1 MQFGVFDHL
10 DDSGLPLGDF
20 YENRLRL
27 IEAYERVGIHVYL
40 TAEHHAT
47 PLGMSPSPSVFHA
60 AVAQRTKRILFG
72 PLVYTLALYHPLR
85 LAEEI
90 CMLDH
95 MSGGRFQLGVG
106 RGISPFELGYY
117 GVKMDEAQ
125 ARYLESYEV
134 VMQAL
139 ANAQREPR
147 ELSFAGVHY
156 QFSQVPLTMAP
167 KQLPHP
173 PLWYGIGNPDSV
185 PWCVANRCNVVSN
198 APLDGVRAMTDR
210 YRREWRAAGH
220 ADATLPLM
228 GTTRHMVI
236 APTEREATD
245 LARSAYL
252 RWYAS
257 FMHLWVKNGAKP
269 GAYFP
274 STWDELAAAGRA
286 LAGTPATVAEQLAA
300 QIERAGVNFV
310 LTRFAFGDLHYEAS
324 LRSVELFASEV
335 MPYVRERIAGRTAA
349 RDAPGA
355 GKDAGTGAGNARAST
370 SDSSTRDSS
379 IRNATRGMP

>member
-1 MQFGVFDHL
+1 MHFGVFDHL
-10 DDSGLPLGDF
+10 DDSGLPLGAF

-60 AVAQRTKRILFG
+60 AVAQRTRRILFG

-95 MSGGRFQLGVG
+95 MSNGRFQLGVG
-106 RGISPFELGYY
+106 RGISPYELGYY
-117 GVKMDEAQ
+117 GVKQEDAQ
-125 ARYLESYEV
+125 ARYLESFQV

-139 ANAQREPR
+139 AHAQRAPR
-147 ELSFAGVHY
+147 ELSFAGTHY
-156 QFSQVPLTMAP
+156 RFDQVPLTMAP
-167 KQLPHP
+167 MQLPHP

-198 APLDGVRAMTDR
+198 APLDAVRAMTDR
-210 YRREWRAAGH
+210 YRSEWRAAGH
-220 ADATLPLM
+220 AGASLPLM

-236 APTEREATD
+236 APTETEAAAI
-245 LARSAYL
+245 ARPAYT

-257 FMHLWVKNGAKP
+257 FMNLWVKNGTKP

-274 STWDELAAAGRA
+274 STWDELVAAGRA
-286 LAGTPATVAEQLAA
+286 LAGTPDMVREQLAA
-300 QIERAGVNFV
+300 QIERSGVNFI
-310 LTRFAFGDLHYEAS
+310 LTRFAFGDLAFADS

-335 MPYVRERIAGRTAA
+335 MPYVRERIAA
-349 RDAPGA
+349 REPEHS
-355 GKDAGTGAGNARAST
+355 N
-370 SDSSTRDSS
+370 
-379 IRNATRGMP
+379 

>member
-1 MQFGVFDHL
+1 MHFGVFDHL
-10 DDSGLPLGDF
+10 DDSGLPLGEF

-27 IEAYERVGIHVYL
+27 VEAYERVGIHVYL

-47 PLGMSPSPSVFHA
+47 PLGMSPSPSVFHSA
-60 AVAQRTKRILFG
+60 IAQRTRRILFG

-106 RGISPFELGYY
+106 RGISPYELGYY
-117 GVKMDEAQ
+117 GVDPAEAQ
-125 ARYLESYEV
+125 ARYLESYVV

-147 ELSFAGVHY
+147 ELSFAGSHY
-156 QFSQVPLTMAP
+156 QFNKVPLTMAP
-167 KQLPHP
+167 MQLPHP

-198 APLDGVRAMTDR
+198 APLDAVRAMTDR
-210 YRREWRAAGH
+210 YRREWREAGH
-220 ADATLPLM
+220 PAAALPLM

-236 APTEREATD
+236 ASTEREAAD
-245 LARSAYL
+245 LGHSAYA
-252 RWYAS
+252 RWYQS
-257 FMHLWVKNGAKP
+257 FMHLWVKNGTKP

-274 STWDELAAAGRA
+274 STWDELVGAGRA
-286 LAGTPATVAEQLAA
+286 LSGTPEMVREQLAE
-300 QIERAGVNFV
+300 QIERSRVNFV
-310 LTRFAFGDLHYEAS
+310 LTRFAFGDLAFADS
-324 LRSVELFASEV
+324 LRSVELFASDV
-335 MPYVRERIAGRTAA
+335 MPYVQHRVSGL
-349 RDAPGA
+349 
-355 GKDAGTGAGNARAST
+355 
-370 SDSSTRDSS
+370 
-379 IRNATRGMP
+379 ATT

>member
-1 MQFGVFDHL
+1 MRFGVFDHL
-10 DDSGLPLGDF
+10 DDSGLPLGEF

-47 PLGMSPSPSVFHA
+47 PLGMSPSPSVFHSA
-60 AVAQRTKRILFG
+60 IAQRTKHILFG

-95 MSGGRFQLGVG
+95 MSNGRFQLGVG
-106 RGISPFELGYY
+106 RGISPYELGYF
-117 GVKMDEAQ
+117 GVDMSEAQ

-134 VMQAL
+134 LMLAL
-139 ANAQREPR
+139 KNAQADSQDHGHGGAR
-147 ELSFAGVHY
+147 ELSFDG
-156 QFSQVPLTMAP
+156 QFHQFKKVPLTMAP
-167 KQLPHP
+167 KQVPHP

-198 APLDGVRAMTDR
+198 APLDAVRATTDR

-220 ADATLPLM
+220 SDHSLPLM

-236 APTEREATD
+236 APTESEAND
-245 LARSAYL
+245 IAARAYE

-257 FMHLWVKNGAKP
+257 FMYLWVKHDTKP

-274 STWDELAAAGRA
+274 STWDELVKAGRA
-286 LAGTPATVAEQLAA
+286 LSGTPAMVREQLAE
-300 QIERAGVNFV
+300 QVERSGVNFI
-310 LTRFAFGDLHYEAS
+310 LTRFAFGDLAYQHS
-324 LRSVELFASEV
+324 LRSVELFARDV
-335 MPYVRERIAGRTAA
+335 MPWVTLRVAA
-349 RDAPGA
+349 RKAA
-355 GKDAGTGAGNARAST
+355 
-370 SDSSTRDSS
+370 
-379 IRNATRGMP
+379 

>member
-10 DDSGLPLGDF
+10 DDSGLALGEF

-27 IEAYERVGIHVYL
+27 VEAYERAGIHVYL

-47 PLGMSPSPSVFHA
+47 PLGLSPSPSVFHA
-60 AVAQRTKRILFG
+60 AVAQRTRRIRFG

-85 LAEEI
+85 LFEEI

-117 GVKMDEAQ
+117 GVNPDQAQ

-147 ELSFAGVHY
+147 ELSFAGTHY
-156 QFSQVPLTMAP
+156 QFSKVPLTLAP

-198 APLDGVRAMTDR
+198 APLDAVRAMTTR
-210 YRREWRAAGH
+210 YRREWQAAGQPQ
-220 ADATLPLM
+220 TSLPLM
-228 GTTRHMVI
+228 GTTRHLVI

-245 LARSAYL
+245 LARRAYT

-257 FMHLWVKNGAKP
+257 FMHLWVKNDAKP

-274 STWDELAAAGRA
+274 STWDQLAAAGRA
-286 LAGTPATVAEQLAA
+286 LAGTPATVREQLAQ
-300 QIERAGVNFV
+300 QIERAGVNLI
-310 LTRFAFGDLHYEAS
+310 LTRFAFGDLAYEAS
-324 LRSVELFASEV
+324 LRSVELFAGDV
-335 MPYVRERIAGRTAA
+335 MPYLRERIA
-349 RDAPGA
+349 APE
-355 GKDAGTGAGNARAST
+355 
-370 SDSSTRDSS
+370 SDSNRT
-379 IRNATRGMP
+379 

>member
-1 MQFGVFDHL
+1 MRFGVFDHL
-10 DDSGLPLGDF
+10 DNSGLALGEF
-20 YENRLRL
+20 YENRLL
-27 IEAYERVGIHVYL
+27 LVEAYERVGIHVYL

-47 PLGMSPSPSVFHA
+47 PLGMSPSPSVFHS

-106 RGISPFELGYY
+106 RGISPYELSYF
-117 GVKMDEAQ
+117 GVDMNDAQ

-134 VMQAL
+134 LMLAL
-139 ANAQREPR
+139 RNAQDSNP
-147 ELSFAGVHY
+147 ELSFEGKYHH
-156 QFSQVPLTMAP
+156 FNNVPLTMAP

-198 APLDGVRAMTDR
+198 APLDAVRATTDR

-220 ADATLPLM
+220 GDNTLPLM

-236 APTEREATD
+236 APTEAEAND
-245 LARSAYL
+245 IAGSAYE
-252 RWYAS
+252 RWYQS
-257 FMHLWVKNGAKP
+257 FMYLWVKHGTKP

-274 STWDELAAAGRA
+274 STWDELVKAGRA
-286 LAGTPATVAEQLAA
+286 LSGTPAMVREQLAL
-300 QIERAGVNFV
+300 QVERSGVNFI
-310 LTRFAFGDLHYEAS
+310 LTRFAFGDLAFDHS
-324 LRSVELFASEV
+324 LRSVELFASDV
-335 MPYVRERIAGRTAA
+335 MPWVTEHIAA
-349 RDAPGA
+349 R
-355 GKDAGTGAGNARAST
+355 NAA
-370 SDSSTRDSS
+370 
-379 IRNATRGMP
+379 